1 MLYSDTTL
9 NDRASRYETSER
21 GSKMFDIY
29 SELKNSIGALTGALR
44 TSIANTDNFNTPG
57 FKAVWVNFSSS
68 YSKSWAAGTKT
79 VNPMTLAGSV
89 SISALTTDFRQGN
102 LGFGTELDCAI
113 VGNGFFI
120 LSGSSKDS
128 DIGGEKLYTR
138 NGKFQIEPNGRYL
151 TDSYGRKVFGFPTN
165 ALGNVSSQT
174 LQPILVEGQTDI
186 GFTEG
191 GVLVSNFQK
200 NKDDI
205 KNGVVPPTAV
215 VPIYRLGMTSF
226 INRQGLTSAQ
236 GGAYRASVAAGEAL
250 ETNISGTV
258 YGDIVAE
265 KLESSNVDVAKV
277 ALDMALLNR
286 GFSAIQGVVDDVN
299 KIMSALIS
307 KLSG

>member
-1 MLYSDTTL
+1 
-9 NDRASRYETSER
+9 
-21 GSKMFDIY
+21 MFDIY

-151 TDSYGRKVFGFPTN
+151 TDAYGRKVFGYPTN

-174 LQPILVEGQTDI
+174 LQPIVVEGQTDI